1 MSALAVLS
9 IPIALQVTTHPMNQS
24 LVFDPELI
32 ARYDSHGP
40 RYTSYPTVKVFDE
53 KFDEADY
60 RAIATRSNQLPIPNA
75 LSLYLHIPFCDTVC
89 YYCACNKVI
98 TKNRARA
105 QQYLSRLIR
114 EIEWQGALFD
124 SDRAVVQLHW
134 GGGTPTYLDR
144 DQIRELMLA
153 LGRNF
158 NLLTDD
164 SRDYSIEIDPRSVD
178 PETIAYLWEVGFNR
192 FSLGVQDL
200 GPEVRRAVNRI
211 QPIEKTRAVIEACR
225 EQGAKT
231 INLDLIYGLPLQTEA
246 RFRKTLEVVIDEFR
260 PDRLSVFN
268 YAHLPKIFKTQRQ
281 IDASQLPPPSE
292 KLAILES
299 TIEKLTNAGYV
310 HIGMDH
316 FALPGDP
323 LATAQR
329 NRTLQRSFQ
338 GYTTHRDCDLVAM
351 GVSAIS
357 QVSDNYSQN
366 EKNLDAY
373 SAGIDR
379 GELPIARGLR
389 LSFDDRMRGEI
400 IHQLCCDFRLD
411 IVNIEKNFEVSFDS
425 YFRTEL
431 EDLAG
436 FERDGL
442 ISLSNRC
449 VQITAQGRLLL
460 RNICGVF
467 DCYSGSSE
475 LKSFSRLI

>member
-1 MSALAVLS
+1 MTQ
-9 IPIALQVTTHPMNQS
+9 P

-40 RYTSYPTVKVFDE
+40 RYTSYPTVKIFVEDFG
-53 KFDEADY
+53 EADY
-60 RAIATRSNQLPIPNA
+60 RSIAAQSNQWPIPNA
-75 LSLYLHIPFCDTVC
+75 LSLYLHVPFCDTVC

-98 TKNRARA
+98 TKNRKHSR
-105 QQYLSRLIR
+105 QYLDRLIQ
-114 EIEWQGALFD
+114 EIELQGALYD
-124 SDRAVVQLHW
+124 KDREVVQLHW

-144 DQIRELMLA
+144 DQMRELMLA
-153 LGRNF
+153 LRRNF
-158 NLLTDD
+158 NLLTKD

-178 PETIAYLWEVGFNR
+178 AETVAHLWDIGFNR

-200 GPEVRRAVNRI
+200 DPAVQRAVNRI
-211 QPIEKTRAVIEACR
+211 QPVEQTRAVIEACR
-225 EQGAKT
+225 AQGTKT
-231 INLDLIYGLPLQTEA
+231 INLDLIYGLPLQTESS
-246 RFRKTLEVVIDEFR
+246 FRATLEVVIDEFR
-260 PDRLSVFN
+260 PDRLSIFN
-268 YAHLPKIFKTQRQ
+268 YAHLPEIFKTQRQ
-281 IDASQLPPPSE
+281 IDASQLPPTSE

-299 TIEKLTNAGYV
+299 TINKLTSAGYV

-338 GYTTHRDCDLVAM
+338 GYTTHRDCDLIAM

-366 EKNLDAY
+366 EKNLDTY
-373 SAGIDR
+373 NERIDR
-379 GELPIARGLR
+379 GELPVARGLR
-389 LSFDDRMRGEI
+389 LSSDDRLRGEV
-400 IHQLCCDFRLD
+400 IHQLCCDFTLD
-411 IVNIEKNFEVSFDS
+411 IANLEENFEVSFS
-425 YFRTEL
+425 NYFRTEL
-431 EDLAG
+431 ENLAV

-442 ISLSNRC
+442 VSLSEREL
-449 VQITAQGRLLL
+449 QITAQGRLLL

-467 DCYSGSSE
+467 DRYSSASE